1 VHFDNCLIVIKIFN
15 TIPVGM
21 DISSPHLISVTLL
34 RRPATSIFNNVLNT
48 LLLCLNQQ
56 KLATFFMASLTVVI
70 KIYPSKCLTSNILH
84 LLSDIASVTSVTSFL
99 KFLYNKYI
107 HLHPNVFLLRKF
119 CILITLI
126 TQMYH
131 IHLRYS

>member
-1 VHFDNCLIVIKIFN
+1 MFEPAKI
-15 TIPVGM
+15 I
-21 DISSPHLISVTLL
+21 DILYGIANSRDQELDLL
-34 RRPATSIFNNVLNT
+34 
-48 LLLCLNQQ
+48 
-56 KLATFFMASLTVVI
+56 
-70 KIYPSKCLTSNILH
+70 SNILH
-84 LLSDIASVTSVTSFL
+84 LLSDIASVTSVKSFL

-126 TQMYH
+126 TQMYY